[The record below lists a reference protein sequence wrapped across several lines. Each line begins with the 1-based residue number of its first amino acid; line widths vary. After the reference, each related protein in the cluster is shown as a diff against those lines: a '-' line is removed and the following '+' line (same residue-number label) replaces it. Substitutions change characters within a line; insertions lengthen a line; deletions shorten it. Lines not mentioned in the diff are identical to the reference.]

1 MNGTQVNGR
10 SAPFSPVPELFSI
23 SSLNALTTAKASA
36 QWSSG
41 STLRSG
47 SCSRMPLCLH
57 GATLFRWCSDVD
69 EQKPARLD
77 AILQPGTTVRLAAAF
92 YGPTDC
98 DVRVIKLMDHQE
110 KVVMRKLTWLSMPL
124 FGLALMIVAG
134 VSFVATLLLMPDRP
148 TRVDVATLVSI
159 VERLDKCAQ
168 SGNQTTPPCQTDAGM
183 LISALAGVKPSQFDF
198 HRTGHF
204 DVFVMRANLV
214 AVRKSCTSRDTEA
227 DEFHYRVWPADK
239 TELTDVT
246 KQQGYFAATRYF
258 SKIGVRY
265 NNICIIVQRA
275 PFSIIETID
284 IGQYDRP
291 TKKWLWRVEQKI

>member
-1 MNGTQVNGR
+1 
-10 SAPFSPVPELFSI
+10 
-23 SSLNALTTAKASA
+23 
-36 QWSSG
+36 
-41 STLRSG
+41 
-47 SCSRMPLCLH
+47 
-57 GATLFRWCSDVD
+57 
-69 EQKPARLD
+69 
-77 AILQPGTTVRLAAAF
+77 
-92 YGPTDC
+92 
-98 DVRVIKLMDHQE
+98 
-110 KVVMRKLTWLSMPL
+110 MRKLTWLSMPL